1 MEYKDYYKTLGLSKG
16 ASDSEIKKAYR
27 RLAKE
32 YHPDRNPDNPT
43 AEARFKEVS
52 EAYEVLSDPEKR
64 EMYERFGSQWQQ
76 YQRGQGGPGGNPFG
90 GQNISPED
98 LERIMG
104 MFGGRPGGGGAG
116 GGSGFSSFF
125 DSLFGGGGAR
135 SQGNPYAGQQQMRQ
149 QPRIEQD
156 IEITLEEAF
165 GGTSRRMS
173 RQDGSSFEA
182 RIPAGVKTGSK
193 VKLRGAAGG
202 QDVYL
207 KIVVRDHP
215 RYERDGDNLKA
226 SVPVDLYT
234 AVLGGKAAVSTLDKT
249 VNLTIPAGTK
259 NGKTIRLRGLGMSK
273 LNKKDERGDL
283 FAKIEVQIPNDLSDE
298 EIALF
303 EQLRAL
309 RSDDTLQG

>member
-1 MEYKDYYKTLGLSKG
+1 MEYKDYYKILGLNKG

-32 YHPDRNPDNPT
+32 YHPDRNPDNPK

-64 EMYERFGSQWQQ
+64 DMYERFGSQWQQ
-76 YQRGQGGPGGNPFG
+76 YQRAQGGPGGNPFG
-90 GQNISPED
+90 GQNISQED

-104 MFGGRPGGGGAG
+104 MFGGGRPGGGGG
-116 GGSGFSSFF
+116 NSGFSSFF
-125 DSLFGGGGAR
+125 EGLFGGGGR
-135 SQGNPYAGQQQMRQ
+135 PGGSPYGGQQMRQ

-165 GGTSRRMS
+165 GGTSRHMS
-173 RQDGSSFEA
+173 RQDGSTFEA
-182 RIPAGVKTGSK
+182 KIPAGVKTGSK
-193 VKLRGAAGG
+193 IKLRGAAGG
-202 QDVYL
+202 RDVYL
-207 KIVVRDHP
+207 KITVRDHN
-215 RYERDGDNLKA
+215 RFERDGDNLKA

-234 AVLGGKAAVSTLDKT
+234 AVLGGKAAVSTIDKT
-249 VNLTIPAGTK
+249 VHLTIPAGTS

-283 FAKIEVQIPNDLSDE
+283 LATVEIQVPKNLSEE

-303 EQLRAL
+303 EQLRAI
-309 RSDDTLQG
+309 RMGDAEA